1 MRESRW
7 PHGNAHHGAKS
18 PTASRVTPLV
28 RSNAHRSSPG
38 MAATMVGAGA
48 TYPSTFWDANGEFL
62 TRERT
67 YTLHLPPNPPAML
80 FWAVTLSQHSP
91 YGFLDRTEW
100 GRSFNPG
107 ERMRPLPML
116 IDDTSSLSVLDIRT
130 RTKRL
135 QMERGLAMIVIDYLQ
150 LLTSNRRKDNRQQ
163 EVAEIRR
170 DLKILAKEFNV
181 PVLALSQL
189 SRAVEGT
196 AR

>member
-1 MRESRW
+1 VL
-7 PHGNAHHGAKS
+7 
-18 PTASRVTPLV
+18 VTG
-28 RSNAHRSSPG
+28 SNA
-38 MAATMVGAGA
+38 
-48 TYPSTFWDANGEFL
+48 N
-62 TRERT
+62 
-67 YTLHLPPNPPAML
+67 
-80 FWAVTLSQHSP
+80 
-91 YGFLDRTEW
+91 GFLDRIEW

-189 SRAVEGT
+189 SREVEGA
-196 AR
+196 ARQCRSCRICGTQGSLSRTLTSCS